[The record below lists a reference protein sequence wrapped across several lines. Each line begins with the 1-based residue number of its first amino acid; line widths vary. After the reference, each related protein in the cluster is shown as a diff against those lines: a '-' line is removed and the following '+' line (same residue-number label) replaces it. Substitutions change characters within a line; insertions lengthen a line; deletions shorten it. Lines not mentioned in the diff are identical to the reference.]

1 MMTQNNQMFRVEQI
15 PEGYKKSGAGVIP
28 ASWKYTTIKSVTI
41 SHKQGYYSTE
51 SYSNSGI
58 KLARITDL
66 KNPEID
72 FESMPLLPISEKD
85 YNFYKINVGDIL
97 LARSGA
103 IGRYGIVRN
112 AEVAVF
118 ASYIIRFSLDNS
130 QIDNDY
136 FGYVYQSETVQKQL
150 LTITQGSSNINI
162 NAGNIKSLEVLLP
175 ELNEQ
180 QKIATALSDTDALI
194 SELEKLIEKKQ
205 AIKTATMQQLLTGK
219 TRLPEF
225 ALREDGMPKAYKESE
240 LGPIPEDWSV
250 MQLDQICDVV
260 DPHPSHRAP
269 PEVSNGIPFLGIGDF
284 DTDGNI
290 IKSKLRLVDKSIY
303 DEHSK
308 RYDLNKNLLGLGRV
322 ASIGKVIRL
331 KNGMGKYTISP
342 TLGILQ
348 SNSVDTDFLYYF
360 LQSNKVSEQFSKVMS
375 GSTRSSVGMIVLRQL
390 NIIVPSTNES
400 YCIGQLLKAIEDDIR
415 SVSEKI
421 NKLKALK
428 QGMMQELLTGKT
440 RLV

>member
-1 MMTQNNQMFRVEQI
+1 MMTQSNLTSFDDQKI
-15 PEGYKKSGAGVIP
+15 PEGYKKTEVGIIP
-28 ASWKYTTIKSVTI
+28 SSWKYTTIRSVTV

-72 FESMPLLPISEKD
+72 FESMPLLSVSEKD
-85 YNFYKINVGDIL
+85 YNFYKIKVGDIL

-103 IGRYGIVRN
+103 IGRYGIVRK
-112 AEVAVF
+112 AEIAVF

-136 FGYVYQSETVQKQL
+136 FGYVYQSENVQKQL

-175 ELNEQ
+175 DLDEQ
-180 QKIATALSDTDALI
+180 KKIATALSDTDTLI

-225 ALREDGMPKAYKESE
+225 ALREDGTSKGYKDSE
-240 LGPIPEDWSV
+240 LGQIPEDWGIVPFRECVDIPQGQVNPINEPYASMILV
-250 MQLDQICDVV
+250 GPKHIESGTGKLLFVETANEQQAISGKYLFEEGDVLYGKINPYLMKAALV
-260 DPHPSHRAP
+260 NFKGLCSADMYPLRPK
-269 PEVSNGIPFLGIGDF
+269 
-284 DTDGNI
+284 GNI
-290 IKSKLRLVDKSIY
+290 KSGLLLALILGEDFKKYAVSVSARSGMPKINRNELAQYKFCLPKDLEEQEKIANILLSI
-303 DEHSK
+303 DVGLESLNTH
-308 RYDLNKNLLGLGRV
+308 LNKIN
-322 ASIGKVIRL
+322 
-331 KNGMGKYTISP
+331 
-342 TLGILQ
+342 
-348 SNSVDTDFLYYF
+348 
-360 LQSNKVSEQFSKVMS
+360 
-375 GSTRSSVGMIVLRQL
+375 
-390 NIIVPSTNES
+390 NI
-400 YCIGQLLKAIEDDIR
+400 K
-415 SVSEKI
+415 K
-421 NKLKALK
+421 
-428 QGMMQELLTGKT
+428 GMMQELLTGKT